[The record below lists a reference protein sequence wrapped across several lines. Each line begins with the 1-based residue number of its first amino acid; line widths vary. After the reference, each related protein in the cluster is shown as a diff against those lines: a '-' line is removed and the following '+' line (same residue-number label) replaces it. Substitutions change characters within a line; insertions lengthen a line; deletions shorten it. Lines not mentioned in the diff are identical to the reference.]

1 MLGWKALW
9 PCDPDKAISCWLKLH
24 KGPAAAGWKAGGGP
38 HVVQQTLPL
47 GAEPANHT
55 RWFCSELVQDAPNYG
70 RHQSSCFP
78 GRARPR
84 SARGLGCSSASWSRR
99 GGSRAGRVGL
109 GRESAASPNCVLA
122 HSCTR
127 GGAQFGSR
135 GRWVVVG
142 SSQIGPACANDLRHR
157 CCRPPPQAA
166 CPPSFRLR
174 CSGAACC
181 RLTATV
187 AAAE

>member
-9 PCDPDKAISCWLKLH
+9 PCDPDEAISCWLKLH
-24 KGPAAAGWKAGGGP
+24 EGPAAAGWKAGGGP
-38 HVVQQTLPL
+38 HVLQQTLPL

-127 GGAQFGSR
+127 GGHNSAAEDVGLSLEAARSR
-135 GRWVVVG
+135 RRAPMTSVT
-142 SSQIGPACANDLRHR
+142 ATAAHR
-157 CCRPPPQAA
+157 CRRRAPRASGFGAVARPAA
-166 CPPSFRLR
+166 
-174 CSGAACC
+174 G
-181 RLTATV
+181 
-187 AAAE
+187 